1 MAGYIGSK
9 ASVINSGVENKKVI
23 TATAGQTSFT
33 GLTYS
38 PNRVHVF
45 QNGVR
50 LVDGTDYT
58 ATDGTSLTLTVG
70 ALADDQVVVVS
81 YSGFT
86 VGDVVP
92 ASTGGTFSNAVTID
106 ADGATVLTV
115 DRATSDGTVIDVQKS
130 GSSVGSIG
138 VVANDRLYIATDDSA
153 NAGLAFDGDNS
164 RIYACTSVGD
174 TSDNTTDLGSE
185 TQRFK
190 DLYLSGGAYLGGTGA
205 ANKLDDYE
213 EGTWD
218 ARPSTSQTSL
228 VLLSGWNISDNS
240 GSYVKIG
247 RLVICQFYF
256 DWANT
261 TSNSSTLFLNLPFA
275 VNGTTT
281 HWSGNGIELSRV
293 DLPSGSTWATVRP
306 ENNQSYA
313 SFKGCGD
320 QLSRVNMRFSHFGA
334 IAGGYALGSFSYMTN
349 A

>member
-58 ATDGTSLTLTVG
+58 ATNGTSLTLTVG

-106 ADGATVLTV
+106 AAGSTVLTV
-115 DRATSDGTVIDVQKS
+115 DRATSDGTIIDVQKS

-138 VVANDRLYIATDDSA
+138 TFAGDLTIGDDDIGIRFDTGS
-153 NAGLAFDGDNS
+153 GL
-164 RIYACTSVGD
+164 VPW
-174 TSDNTTDLGSE
+174 DLGATS
-185 TQRFK
+185 TGGSARDAAIDIGVASARFK
-190 DLYLSGGAYLGGTGA
+190 DLYLSGGVFLGGTGS

-213 EGTWD
+213 TGTWTPVLTTGT
-218 ARPSTSQTSL
+218 ASSQNFTYTKIGRAVHL
-228 VLLSGWNISDNS
+228 TGYMHTLSGWPTSGIQRIS
-240 GSYVKIG
+240 G
-247 RLVICQFYF
+247 
-256 DWANT
+256 
-261 TSNSSTLFLNLPFA
+261 LPFTGA
-275 VNGTTT
+275 GNYQMWQLWHGGTSSAPTGLQATTYLANG
-281 HWSGNGIELSRV
+281 SSQLQ
-293 DLPSGSTWATVRP
+293 LRP
-306 ENNQSYA
+306 EFGNPDDFNEFSVSLTYITNQ
-313 SFKGCGD
+313 
-320 QLSRVNMRFSHFGA
+320 
-334 IAGGYALGSFSYMTN
+334 
-349 A
+349 